1 MLIYAQAMQER
12 QDDRRSDK
20 LAAERTAI
28 RDELRKMKDF
38 PALEGFDF
46 LWRQRDALKTAYVI
60 EMKDGRWNLLARYPA
75 NG

>member
-1 MLIYAQAMQER
+1 
-12 QDDRRSDK
+12 
-20 LAAERTAI
+20 
-28 RDELRKMKDF
+28 MKDF

-75 NG
+75 NS